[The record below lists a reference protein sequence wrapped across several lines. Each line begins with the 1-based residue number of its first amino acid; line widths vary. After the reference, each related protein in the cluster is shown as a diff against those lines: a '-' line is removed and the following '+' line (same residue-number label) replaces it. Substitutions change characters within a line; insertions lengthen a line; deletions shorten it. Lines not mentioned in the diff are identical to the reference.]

1 MLHSIFYVII
11 FLLALVLSNVLHQIF
26 PKLALPLIQVIL
38 GVLLGFMGASQLVNV
53 EPELFLGFIIAPLL
67 FRESEEA
74 DITHIFKHFSTIL
87 FLILPLV
94 FITTFGLGYLTNFM
108 IFGIPIAAC
117 FAMGASLAPTDA
129 IAVAALS
136 KNFKFPKR
144 VTSIL
149 QGEGLLNDASGIIAF
164 QIAVLALT
172 TGSFSLPHAT
182 IDLVESAIGGA
193 IIGAVLVWLKNMI
206 LRLLNSVAARDS
218 ISYLLLEYTIPFSA
232 FLVAEILDV
241 SGIIAV
247 VVAGVLQANGIK
259 KTTLFDAKV
268 TKTKNTLWD
277 MIVFILNSVVFLF
290 LGIEL
295 HQLAMPLLKSPLY
308 SNTRLI
314 TMVIVLTIALFA
326 LRFVSLTIYYFFR
339 TRKNQQRFGI
349 YWNDIL
355 LLTFAGSKGTVSIAT
370 ILLFPRIDSV
380 PYSLLIFLV
389 ASVTALSFLVGM
401 FILPFFATKKVI
413 KVNNLAKVSL
423 LNDVV
428 NELRKDMD
436 KVKNKEG
443 YSIAIDNYQD
453 RIQKLIIEQESAST
467 SVDFNELQLLIM
479 RLESEGLE
487 YAYKHGEISIPT
499 YRIYHRYIRSL
510 GKSIS
515 HTFASSLQFFSMV
528 LFKTLHLFF
537 SQILHI
543 AWFDKPRAEQRAIT
557 REEIT
562 TLYFKNTEII
572 LEALENLESVYDTQ
586 LIDFLQTERLRS
598 AELVTHGGYITHV
611 LHRSEPNNYREM
623 MRAYYLERKSIFEY
637 EAVGQLSSKEAKLLR
652 QNVNTLED
660 YSMESNH
667 RTLFFNLLEKKKK

>member
-53 EPELFLGFIIAPLL
+53 DPELFLGFIIAPLL

-94 FITTFGLGYLTNFM
+94 FITTFGLGYLTKFM

-117 FAMGASLAPTDA
+117 FAMGASLAPIDA

-193 IIGAVLVWLKNMI
+193 IIGAVLVWLKNLI

-295 HQLAMPLLKSPLY
+295 HQLAMPLLQSPLY
-308 SNTRLI
+308 SNARLI

-326 LRFVSLTIYYFFR
+326 LRFVSLTIYYFFK
-339 TRKNQQRFGI
+339 TKKNQQRFGI

-413 KVNNLAKVSL
+413 KVNNLAKISL

-479 RLESEGLE
+479 RL
-487 YAYKHGEISIPT
+487 
-499 YRIYHRYIRSL
+499 
-510 GKSIS
+510 
-515 HTFASSLQFFSMV
+515 
-528 LFKTLHLFF
+528 
-537 SQILHI
+537 
-543 AWFDKPRAEQRAIT
+543 
-557 REEIT
+557 
-562 TLYFKNTEII
+562 
-572 LEALENLESVYDTQ
+572 
-586 LIDFLQTERLRS
+586 
-598 AELVTHGGYITHV
+598 
-611 LHRSEPNNYREM
+611 
-623 MRAYYLERKSIFEY
+623 
-637 EAVGQLSSKEAKLLR
+637 
-652 QNVNTLED
+652 
-660 YSMESNH
+660 
-667 RTLFFNLLEKKKK
+667 

>member
-1 MLHSIFYVII
+1 MIHSIFYVII
-11 FLLALVLSNVLHQIF
+11 FLLALVLSNVLNQVF

-38 GVLLGFMGASQLVNV
+38 GIILGFLGASHLLDVD
-53 EPELFLGFIIAPLL
+53 PELFLGFIIAPLL

-74 DITHIFKHFSTIL
+74 DVTHIFKHFSTIL

-94 FITTFGLGYLTNFM
+94 FLTALGLGYLTHFLLL
-108 IFGIPIAAC
+108 GIPLAAC
-117 FAMGASLAPTDA
+117 FALGASLAPTDA
-129 IAVAALS
+129 IAVGALS

-144 VTSIL
+144 ITSIL

-164 QIAVLALT
+164 QIAVLALS
-172 TGSFSLPHAT
+172 TGQFSLPNAT

-193 IIGAVLVWLKNMI
+193 LIGVILVWIKNVL
-206 LRLLNSVAARDS
+206 LRMLNSIAARDV
-218 ISYLLLEYTIPFSA
+218 ISYLLLEFTIPFAA
-232 FLVAEILDV
+232 FLLSEMVHV

-268 TKTKNTLWD
+268 TKIKSTLWD

-295 HQLAMPLLKSPLY
+295 HQLALPLLNNPLY
-308 SNTRLI
+308 SNTHLI
-314 TMVIVLTIALFA
+314 MMVILLTFALFL
-326 LRFVSLTIYYFFR
+326 LRFISIWIYYFIRILKRHQKF
-339 TRKNQQRFGI
+339 KL

-370 ILLFPRIDSV
+370 ILLIPKLDSV

-389 ASVTALSFLVGM
+389 ASVTALSFLIGIFVLPL
-401 FILPFFATKKVI
+401 FAAKKTVKVDNIAKISIL
-413 KVNNLAKVSL
+413 S
-423 LNDVV
+423 DVV
-428 NELRKDMD
+428 SELRLDMQ

-443 YSIAIDNYQD
+443 YAIAIDSYQD

-487 YAYKHGEISIPT
+487 TAYRNGEISIPT
-499 YRIYHRYIRSL
+499 YRLYHRYIRSL
-510 GKSIS
+510 GRSIS
-515 HTFASSLQFFSMV
+515 HTFLSSFQFFSLV
-528 LFKTLHLFF
+528 LFKTTHLLF
-537 SQILHI
+537 SQVFHVT
-543 AWFDKPRAEQRAIT
+543 FSNQPRKEQRLIT

-572 LEALENLESVYDTQ
+572 LQALESLESVYDTQ
-586 LIDFLQTERLRS
+586 LIDFLQMQRLRS
-598 AELVTHGGYITHV
+598 AELVAHGGYITHV
-611 LHRSEPNNYREM
+611 LHKSEPNNYREL

-637 EAVGQLSSKEAKLLR
+637 ESAGQLSPKEAKLLR
-652 QNVNTLED
+652 QNVNVLED

-667 RTLFFNLLEKKKK
+667 RTLFFNLLEKRKK